1 MYSFSTI
8 LYFLTYHYQHIKKL
22 HVLSIS
28 LTCMPRKRNLNKMN
42 KIFPFTLV
50 LFLVRLSC
58 LLFFHRAVE
67 DKQMPIMQFSFPALA
82 LVEDKPVSSYTSC
95 LIFLVP
101 VPVWSIC
108 AQQVQ
113 NKKKKRYYLKT
124 KNNLVLLQCM
134 DLYYIAGLKY
144 SSWHVKQ
151 FNRL

>member
-101 VPVWSIC
+101 MPV
-108 AQQVQ
+108 
-113 NKKKKRYYLKT
+113 
-124 KNNLVLLQCM
+124 
-134 DLYYIAGLKY
+134 
-144 SSWHVKQ
+144 
-151 FNRL
+151 